1 MNFSCG
7 DDVVH
12 PKFGVG
18 TVVCIEEMVFSGD
31 GPSVFYRVDFGKTTL
46 WIPVKIPKSRGI
58 RPVTHKRDLARY
70 RSVLKSQPV
79 HLNDNFRKR
88 QVELEDRM
96 DAGTF
101 QSLCE
106 VVRDLSARN
115 REKILSNY
123 ELTLLRRT
131 REAMDSEWARA
142 SNLPLVDAAD
152 EIDALLRKGRQP

>member
-7 DDVVH
+7 DYVVH

-31 GPSVFYRVDFGKTTL
+31 DPSVFYRVDFGKTTL
-46 WIPVKIPKSRGI
+46 WVPVKISKSRGI
-58 RPVTHKRDLARY
+58 RPVTPKSDLARY
-70 RSVLKSQPV
+70 RSVLKSRPV
-79 HLNDNFRKR
+79 TLNDNFRKR

-96 DAGTF
+96 HLGTF
-101 QSLCE
+101 QALCE

-115 REKILSNY
+115 RQKILGSY

-142 SNLPLVDAAD
+142 SKLPLVDAAE
-152 EIDALLRKGRQP
+152 EIDTLLRAGRQS

>member
-7 DDVVH
+7 DYVVH

-31 GPSVFYRVDFGKTTL
+31 DPSVFYRVDFGKTTL

-58 RPVTHKRDLARY
+58 RPVTPKRDLARY
-70 RSVLKSQPV
+70 RSLLKSRPV

-96 DAGTF
+96 HQGTF
-101 QSLCE
+101 QALCE

-115 REKILSNY
+115 RERILSNY

-142 SNLPLVDAAD
+142 SNLPLVNAAE
-152 EIDALLRKGRQP
+152 EIDALLHKGRQP